1 MLLRV
6 DIKLRE
12 ESMKTPEREKGQY
25 TIVIKTWS
33 MKALCLSLSSVS
45 YYSNLIEPT

>member
-12 ESMKTPEREKGQY
+12 ESMKTTEREKGQY
-25 TIVIKTWS
+25 TIVIKKWS
-33 MKALCLSLSSVS
+33 MVALCLSLSSVS
-45 YYSNLIEPT
+45 YYGNLVEPT